1 MWLCFASFSPDY
13 IFFQLLL
20 EHFFPAGMS
29 FFVVVVVVVVSR
41 RAHTHGYVK

>member
-20 EHFFPAGMS
+20 EHFIFPAGMS
-29 FFVVVVVVVVSR
+29 FFVVVVVSR
-41 RAHTHGYVK
+41 RAHASGYVK

>member
-20 EHFFPAGMS
+20 EHIFFLQVCL
-29 FFVVVVVVVVSR
+29 FVVVVVVSR
-41 RAHTHGYVK
+41 RAPTRGYVK

>member
-20 EHFFPAGMS
+20 EHIFFPAGTS
-29 FFVVVVVVVVSR
+29 FFLVVVVSR
-41 RAHTHGYVK
+41 RAHTPGYVK